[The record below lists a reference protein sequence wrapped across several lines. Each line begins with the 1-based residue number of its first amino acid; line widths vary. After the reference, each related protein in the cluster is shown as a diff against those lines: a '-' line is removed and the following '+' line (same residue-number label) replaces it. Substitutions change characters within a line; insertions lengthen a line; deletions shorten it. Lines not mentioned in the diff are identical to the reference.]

1 MKRLLVVTALLLFL
15 APCYAQKRK
24 EPKPPPSP
32 TQPDITEGCVVVSG
46 ITYEHRGRPFS
57 SKDTGVSGAIKSR
70 CAHETEVSITIKFYD
85 SHNDEVDIEF
95 VTKLV

>member
-1 MKRLLVVTALLLFL
+1 M
-15 APCYAQKRK
+15 
-24 EPKPPPSP
+24 
-32 TQPDITEGCVVVSG
+32 VSG

-95 VTKLV
+95 VTKLVAPDATTVFWGGPDWQSDAAVYAATGRVTSVAARAIP